1 MECVMNEWCWG
12 CMCTHAK
19 ERTIEE
25 IIASNLPSIRKKK
38 DNVSSND
45 AVVPTLPES
54 KYYYFMTLTTPPNK
68 LTAYDLRDHLSKILK
83 SKMISPKYWMACME
97 LTKERVP
104 HIHCLL
110 CVDKYIDK
118 SKIKYPYRLD
128 LQIAERPSAVNK
140 YLCKSKMSDIEY
152 CDKLGIPQI
161 WSSDEKESHVPAASV
176 CVDPQ

>member
-1 MECVMNEWCWG
+1 MNEWCWG

-161 WSSDEKESHVPAASV
+161 WSSDEKETHVPAASV
-176 CVDPQ
+176 CVNPQ